1 MTDTILSQN
10 EEELCWSLYL
20 AAVSNP
26 VVEVG
31 SFDEFMKNS
40 KPKKTSRQ
48 IKRVDLK
55 TQVMKAEKM
64 LSGFIPPSR
73 G

>member
-1 MTDTILSQN
+1 MTKTILSQN
-10 EEELCWSLYL
+10 EEDKCWSLYL

-26 VVEVG
+26 MAEVG

-40 KPKKTSRQ
+40 KPKKNSLQ

-55 TQVMKAEKM
+55 TQVMKAEKL
-64 LSGFIPPSR
+64 LSGFIPPSGR
-73 G
+73 